1 MLVTRCQCLPKISSF
16 LFFGFF
22 LKLKH
27 CTVSLKDGLSIW
39 SQTKSYG
46 AIGST
51 LSKNVFY
58 QCNDPLYREQS
69 ALRQPISLL
78 PLPSVTLPPSPLL
91 SSLLTIAPSLFPSL
105 ALQAAVSVAVAPGKA
120 RRTLTSSRILPNI
133 FMQYKHCHAIQ
144 QKHFLCNTT
153 WPCKHLH
160 PMLHIPFTWKSVTC
174 EVQGSVWSAA
184 PQDN

>member
-1 MLVTRCQCLPKISSF
+1 MLVTRCQCLSSF

-78 PLPSVTLPPSPLL
+78 PPPSVTLPTTPAPLLSSLLTIAPPL

-105 ALQAAVSVAVAPGKA
+105 ALQAAVSVAVTPGKA

-133 FMQYKHCHAIQ
+133 PMQYSRNI
-144 QKHFLCNTT
+144 
-153 WPCKHLH
+153 
-160 PMLHIPFTWKSVTC
+160 SVQYNMA
-174 EVQGSVWSAA
+174 V
-184 PQDN
+184 